1 MSMTEHGN
9 AHGNGQA
16 APTTG
21 TRAIYL
27 ASQSPR
33 RSQLL
38 QQIGIAH
45 TLLLPDAQDTD
56 PGDTAQALEALEAP
70 LPDERPLEYVQRV
83 TRLKL
88 HAAMRRA
95 ARRRLPPAPIL
106 CADTTVALGQ
116 QILGKPADRAQAQAM
131 LELLCASPPHEVL
144 TAVAVV
150 LPGARMQGDQGGQ
163 GGDDGQVQ
171 QAVSISKVRFN
182 CMRPEWL
189 QQYLDSGQWQGKA
202 GAYGIQGL
210 AATLIDRIEGS
221 YSGIMG
227 LPLFET
233 HLLLQPWLQQP
244 CAPGPQP

>member
-1 MSMTEHGN
+1 MTEHGN

-16 APTTG
+16 APTAG
-21 TRAIYL
+21 PRAIYL

-70 LPDERPLEYVQRV
+70 LPGEQPLEYVQRV

-131 LELLCASPPHEVL
+131 LELLCDSHPHEVL
-144 TAVAVV
+144 TAVAVS
-150 LPGARMQGDQGGQ
+150 LPGTRTRGDY
-163 GGDDGQVQ
+163 GQVQ

-182 CMRPEWL
+182 CLRPEWL

-233 HLLLQPWLQQP
+233 HLLLQPWLRQS
-244 CAPGPQP
+244 

>member
-9 AHGNGQA
+9 APGNGQA
-16 APTTG
+16 APAAG
-21 TRAIYL
+21 PRPIYL

-45 TLLLPDAQDTD
+45 TLLLPDAQDPD

-70 LPDERPLEYVQRV
+70 LPGEQPLEYVQRV

-131 LELLCASPPHEVL
+131 LELLCDSPPHEVL
-144 TAVAVV
+144 TAVAVS
-150 LPGARMQGDQGGQ
+150 LPGTRTRGDY
-163 GGDDGQVQ
+163 GQVQ

-182 CMRPEWL
+182 CLRPEWL

-233 HLLLQPWLQQP
+233 HLLLQPWLRQS
-244 CAPGPQP
+244 

>member
-9 AHGNGQA
+9 AHRNGQA
-16 APTTG
+16 APAAG
-21 TRAIYL
+21 PRAIYL

-45 TLLLPDAQDTD
+45 TLLLPDAQDPD
-56 PGDTAQALEALEAP
+56 PGDTAQALEALEAE
-70 LPDERPLEYVQRV
+70 LPGERPLCYVQRV

-131 LELLCASPPHEVL
+131 LELLCDSHPHEVI
-144 TAVAVV
+144 TAVAVS
-150 LPGARMQGDQGGQ
+150 LPGTLTQGDS
-163 GGDDGQVQ
+163 QVR
-171 QAVSISKVRFN
+171 QAVSISKVSFN

-233 HLLLQPWLQQP
+233 HLLLHPWLHQP
-244 CAPGPQP
+244 

>member
-16 APTTG
+16 APTAG
-21 TRAIYL
+21 PRAIYL

-70 LPDERPLEYVQRV
+70 LPGEQPLEYVQRV

-131 LELLCASPPHEVL
+131 LELLCDSHPHEVL
-144 TAVAVV
+144 TAVAVS
-150 LPGARMQGDQGGQ
+150 LPGTRTRGDY
-163 GGDDGQVQ
+163 GQVQ

-182 CMRPEWL
+182 CLRPEWL

-233 HLLLQPWLQQP
+233 HLLLQPWLRQS
-244 CAPGPQP
+244 